1 MRREIVSAVNF
12 VSTFL
17 NGRNAIPAEDVDR
30 FRRCLCQVLAL
41 RYSEHWFPERP
52 CKGSAFRCIR
62 IVKRRMDPVVS
73 QAAAEAGIAE
83 SRLQEMLPSELTLW
97 VDPND
102 VSYRF
107 GEDGSIGVLLDETK
121 CTKPESSSTWDI
133 FDSCRNELLKCS
145 DLVDPVSTVIA
156 V

>member
-17 NGRNAIPAEDVDR
+17 SGRNGIPAEDANR
-30 FRRCLCQVLAL
+30 FRRCLGRVLAS
-41 RYSEHWFPERP
+41 RYSDHWFPERP

-62 IVKRRMDPVVS
+62 IVNRRMDPVVS
-73 QAAAEAGIAE
+73 QAAMEAGVAE
-83 SRLQEMLPSELTLW
+83 SRLQELLPNELTLW

-107 GEDGSIGVLLDETK
+107 GEDGSIGFLLDGSKATK
-121 CTKPESSSTWDI
+121 TDSSSTWDI

-145 DLVDPVSTVIA
+145 DLIDPVSTVIA

>member
-17 NGRNAIPAEDVDR
+17 SSRNGIPAEDVNR
-30 FRRCLCQVLAL
+30 FRRCLCRVLAS

-73 QAAAEAGIAE
+73 QAAVEAGIAE
-83 SRLQEMLPSELTLW
+83 SRLQELLPSELTLW

-107 GEDGSIGVLLDETK
+107 GEEGSIGVLLDGSK
-121 CTKPESSSTWDI
+121 ATKPESSSTWDV
-133 FDSCRNELLKCS
+133 FDSCRNELLKSS
-145 DLVDPVSTVIA
+145 DLFDLVSTVIA

>member
-1 MRREIVSAVNF
+1 MRQEIVSAVNF
-12 VSTFL
+12 MSTFL
-17 NGRNAIPAEDVDR
+17 SSRNGIPADELDR

-73 QAAAEAGIAE
+73 QAAVEAGIAE
-83 SRLQEMLPSELTLW
+83 SRLRELLPSELTLW
-97 VDPND
+97 VDPDD

-107 GEDGSIGVLLDETK
+107 GEDGSIGVLLDGNKAPKT
-121 CTKPESSSTWDI
+121 ESTSTWDI

-145 DLVDPVSTVIA
+145 DLVDPISTIIA

>member
-1 MRREIVSAVNF
+1 MRQEIVSAVNF

-17 NGRNAIPAEDVDR
+17 SNRNGIPAEEVDQ
-30 FRRCLCQVLAL
+30 FRRCLCQVLAS

-73 QAAAEAGIAE
+73 QAAVKAGIAE
-83 SRLQEMLPSELTLW
+83 SRLQELLPSELTLW

-107 GEDGSIGVLLDETK
+107 GEDGSIGVLLDGSKT
-121 CTKPESSSTWDI
+121 TRPESSTLDI
-133 FDSCRNELLKCS
+133 FDSCRNELLKRS
-145 DLVDPVSTVIA
+145 DLVDIVSTIIA